1 MPWTWAPFDHH
12 ERCSQVSLYA
22 GSYNDGQTAAR
33 HSVTVI
39 PEAGGLRID
48 DENGERL
55 ELWPYAELRLVDE
68 ALAGRPVRLKCG
80 EGGKARLTVP
90 SHRLLTEL
98 IPLAP
103 QLRRGRTRVGVLR
116 TLGLGL
122 AGIALVVGVVWVVLP
137 QAARM
142 AALWIPVSWEEALG
156 EHAMDQMIGFFELL
170 GDKKPEFCARPA
182 GRAALD
188 RLSVRLAGGTDSP
201 YDFRI
206 FVLDLKIPNAFAL
219 PGGSVVLFN
228 GLIKEAKTPEEVA
241 GVLAHE
247 MGHVAHRHGTQIL
260 LRNMGLDILFD
271 LMLGGMGGGS
281 IVSFSYSRE
290 AEMEAD
296 TAALELLR
304 KTGIRAGGLAA
315 FFKRL
320 GESQGDMTGS
330 LQLLS
335 THPSHESRAR
345 LFENAAVTG
354 GPGMGA
360 ADWTALKAIC
370 GAD

>member
-1 MPWTWAPFDHH
+1 MP
-12 ERCSQVSLYA
+12 YA

-33 HSVTVI
+33 HSVTAT

-55 ELWPYAELRLVDE
+55 EFWPYAELRLVDE

-80 EGGKARLTVP
+80 EAGEARLTVP
-90 SHRLLTEL
+90 THRLLTE
-98 IPLAP
+98 IMPRAP

-122 AGIALVVGVVWVVLP
+122 AGIALIVGVVWVVVP
-137 QAARM
+137 QAARI

-156 EHAMDQMIGFFELL
+156 ERTLDQLVRAFELFS
-170 GDKKPEFCARPA
+170 GKEPKFCARAP

-188 RLSVRLAGGTDSP
+188 RLTARLAGGTDAP

-206 FVLDLKIPNAFAL
+206 VVLDLKMSNAFAL
-219 PGGSVVLFN
+219 PGGRIVLFN
-228 GLIKEAKTPEEVA
+228 GLIEEAEAPEEVA

-247 MGHVAHRHGTQIL
+247 MGHVVHRHGTQIL

-290 AEMEAD
+290 AEAEAD
-296 TAALELLR
+296 TAALGLLR
-304 KTGIRAGGLAA
+304 KTGIRAAGLAA

-330 LQLLS
+330 MQLLS

-345 LFENAAVTG
+345 LFEDTAGAG
-354 GPGMGA
+354 GPGMDG
-360 ADWTALKAIC
+360 ADWAALKAIC